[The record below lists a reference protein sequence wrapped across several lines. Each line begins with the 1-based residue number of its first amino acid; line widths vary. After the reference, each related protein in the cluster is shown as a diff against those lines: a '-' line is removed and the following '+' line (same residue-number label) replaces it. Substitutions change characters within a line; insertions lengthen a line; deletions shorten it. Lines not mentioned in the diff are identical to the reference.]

1 MDTEDKQAWCTY
13 GEEKEDSFVKTR
25 LSELGLAGFTNPAKK
40 LDKYTHDLFV
50 SFQADLKTVRTP
62 LFKAHKL
69 YGIDPQYAVTFN
81 HKDVE
86 RYKQLY
92 PNIIVIFDVMWEQ
105 LSKEIG
111 GVVYTVKPMHI
122 TAAGFIHDIRRAVI
136 RSGSKT
142 INYARRVD
150 DTQGNAKLSWVF
162 DVRDLQI
169 IS

>member
-1 MDTEDKQAWCTY
+1 MDTEDKQSWCSY
-13 GEEKEDSFVKTR
+13 GEEKEDGFVNTR
-25 LSELGLAGFTNPAKK
+25 LSELGLDGFTNPAKK

-62 LFKAHKL
+62 LFKAREL

-86 RYKQLY
+86 RYKRLY
-92 PNIIVIFDVMWEQ
+92 PNIIVIFDIMWEQ

-111 GVVYTVKPMHI
+111 GTVYTVKPMHI
-122 TAAGFIHDIRRAVI
+122 TAAGFIHDIRRAVMK
-136 RSGSKT
+136 SGSQC

-150 DTQGNAKLSWVF
+150 DTQGNAKSSWVF
-162 DVRDLQI
+162 DARNLQI